1 MVGGSMLSFES
12 RAVLEWEERERE
24 RERERRERDKVKR
37 RGQRSEVRC

>member
-24 RERERRERDKVKR
+24 RERGERETK
-37 RGQRSEVRC
+37 